1 MYSCATPIIRDA
13 RQAIGLVGDSE
24 NKEVWSCDFLQI
36 TDLFFRP
43 IFACFINVSMIR
55 RRLVVIQPTR
65 AFDALVFDLGGVLI
79 ELAGVARMLELLEH
93 RLSVDE
99 LWAHWLAS
107 ETVRQFESGRIGAQQ
122 FATAVCRE
130 FNLAIPADAFLLE
143 FTAWPQ
149 GLYPG
154 AIELLQD
161 LASTYTLACLTNT
174 NAAHWPRISDEMV
187 LLPHFAMHFAS
198 HQLGL
203 LKPDPAIFH
212 YVITQLS
219 LDPARIL
226 FLDDNQVNV
235 DSARSVGMTAYR
247 VVGLE
252 GVKQQLVALKIWPV
266 SASA

>member
-1 MYSCATPIIRDA
+1 M
-13 RQAIGLVGDSE
+13 
-24 NKEVWSCDFLQI
+24 
-36 TDLFFRP
+36 
-43 IFACFINVSMIR
+43 VS
-55 RRLVVIQPTR
+55 QPTR

-79 ELAGVARMLELLEH
+79 ELAGIARMLELLDH

-99 LWAHWLAS
+99 LWARWLAAES
-107 ETVRQFESGRIGAQQ
+107 VRHFESGRIDAQQ

-130 FNLAIPADAFLLE
+130 FNLAIPADAFLRE

-149 GLYPG
+149 GPYPG
-154 AIELLQD
+154 AIALLED
-161 LASTYTLACLTNT
+161 LTSTYTLACLTNT
-174 NAAHWPRISDEMV
+174 NAAHWPRIAGEMA
-187 LLPHFAMHFAS
+187 LLPHFAMQFAS
-198 HQLGL
+198 YELGL

-212 YVITQLS
+212 HVITQLG

-266 SASA
+266 SA